1 MGSGKFA
8 VWSQY
13 WSNRAY
19 YAGGYSGSKD
29 RGVCLISGK
38 TVDEYELVK
47 LS

>member
-19 YAGGYSGSKD
+19 FAGESSGSKD
-29 RGVCLISGK
+29 RDVCLISGK